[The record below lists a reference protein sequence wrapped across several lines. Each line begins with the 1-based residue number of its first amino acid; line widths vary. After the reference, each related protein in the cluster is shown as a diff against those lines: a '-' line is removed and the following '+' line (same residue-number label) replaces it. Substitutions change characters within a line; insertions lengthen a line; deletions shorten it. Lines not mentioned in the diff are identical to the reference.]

1 MRQQDRADVLDDA
14 TGSFDVVIRGYE
26 RSQVHGRL
34 DRLGHELGV
43 LRADR
48 DASAARAEKLA
59 GDLAAAHA
67 ETESLRG
74 KAPAADEPNF
84 QSMGARISNL
94 LKRAE
99 EEAADIRRVVLEEQN
114 RSRTEVESMAKECA
128 WMRTEAQDEARRVVE
143 DAHDEARRALAEGE
157 NSATRIVADAQNRAD
172 EMTSHAHA
180 SVEQVETQGRMRMAK
195 LTDDFDLTM
204 QSRRAEA
211 ARIEQERDQ
220 ASRHDVKTRIEQAQG
235 EAENLVAVAEQR
247 VAELDAQ
254 RVEIYAWLTQLRQT
268 LATVPAIDATPDTSP
283 IRAAGR
289 PPASGR
295 HGAAV
300 ASTPAAQRLPAG
312 SAGASTTVNSG
323 SEQAPY
329 ASPNIARTL
338 EPSGSQARPAI
349 HDPDPDSEGARPG
362 RTVLAR
368 EDILEYRHTR
378 RRVR

>member
-195 LTDDFDLTM
+195 VTDDFDLTM

-211 ARIEQERDQ
+211 A
-220 ASRHDVKTRIEQAQG
+220 RIEQAQG